1 MQPHTRATSRR
12 YLLVLMDELYP
23 CLRLRTKG
31 EQFNAIPQF
40 VPPIATN
47 HLLVGN
53 MFTCTRT
60 KHIKYLPARTQAPCV
75 LSGAMPKRTAC
86 QRVGGGPGHQMG
98 DFFNV
103 HILPTPHVQFMFF
116 AADTL
121 C

>member
-40 VPPIATN
+40 VPPLRN
-47 HLLVGN
+47 KPPPCRKHVH
-53 MFTCTRT
+53 MYCTRT
-60 KHIKYLPARTQAPCV
+60 KHIKYLPARTATHVCYTLELHSRIIITLVENLKQAPCV

-86 QRVGGGPGHQMG
+86 QRVGGGPG
-98 DFFNV
+98 
-103 HILPTPHVQFMFF
+103 
-116 AADTL
+116 
-121 C
+121 